1 MSMVG
6 ETISFEQ
13 IPAVGFRC
21 QLLSAIKKNHR
32 SPMNALHKMP
42 TAQLLV
48 SVRSAREAA
57 VAVDAG
63 VDLIDV
69 KEPRRGALG
78 PADVAV
84 WREVLDTV
92 AGRRPVSVA
101 LGELLTDDVAEHA
114 RLAVGCR
121 FAKIG
126 LAGCAAVDDWQSR
139 LERAFAQLPRE
150 AGAVAVV
157 YADWRDART
166 PPPTEIVEHAA
177 RIGCVAVLIDTHQ
190 KQNGDLFRQLAWRE
204 LAELCDLI
212 HGRQMLIVVG
222 GSLSLSVV
230 SLALRLRPAFLAVR
244 GAVCRGERDADVDAG
259 LVRQW
264 VDQLCQAG
272 RAIFAENAAGAVRPV
287 A

>member
-1 MSMVG
+1 
-6 ETISFEQ
+6 
-13 IPAVGFRC
+13 
-21 QLLSAIKKNHR
+21 
-32 SPMNALHKMP
+32 MNPPLPFNA
-42 TAQLLV
+42 AQLLV

-69 KEPRRGALG
+69 KEPRRGSLG

-84 WREVLDTV
+84 WREVLDVV

-114 RLAVGCR
+114 RQADGCR

-126 LAGCAAVDDWQSR
+126 LAGCAAVDDWRSR

-150 AGAVAVV
+150 TGAVAVV

-166 PPPTEIVEHAA
+166 PPPAEIVEHAA
-177 RIGCVAVLIDTHQ
+177 RIGCVAVLIDTQQ
-190 KQNGDLFRQLAWRE
+190 KQNGDLFRQLEWRE
-204 LAELCDLI
+204 LVELCEVI
-212 HGRQMLIVVG
+212 RSHQMLLVVG
-222 GSLSLSVV
+222 GSLSLSSVP
-230 SLALRLRPAFLAVR
+230 LALRLQPAFLAVR

-259 LVRQW
+259 LVQQW
-264 VDQLCQAG
+264 VERLCQAG
-272 RAIFAENAAGAVRPV
+272 REKFAENVAHTVRPV